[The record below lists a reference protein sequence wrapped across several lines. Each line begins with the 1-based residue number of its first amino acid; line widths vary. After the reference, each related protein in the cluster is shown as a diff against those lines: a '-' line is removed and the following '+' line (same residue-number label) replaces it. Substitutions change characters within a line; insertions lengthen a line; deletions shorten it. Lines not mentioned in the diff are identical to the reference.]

1 MKNLAIMSVITIVFC
16 SVFLLS
22 CTSTTHREPQSM
34 SPFKPMKSTN
44 SILFIHG
51 MYMTPTV
58 WDKWQSW
65 FQNHG
70 YNTYAPAW
78 PHHALSVAEQNEK
91 HPDTELAQLTLDDVI
106 THYEDLIQ
114 DLDEPP
120 LIIGHSMGGLIAQK
134 LLEKGITAGAVALN
148 SAPPKGVLSFKFSFI
163 KANLP
168 HLNLLLS
175 SSEPAQL
182 SFKQFGYAFANDMAA
197 EKQQDIYK
205 NYMVPE
211 SRKVGRG
218 PLGNDGKINPRT
230 AREPLLIIAGGKD
243 HIIPDSLNRSNFKK
257 YRNSPSHTDFITFQN
272 RNHLTV
278 LQPGWENVAEYIL
291 QWVDEYS
298 SLQIT
303 ESDSAPDLCQRFKH
317 HKVIRTHTHR

>member
-1 MKNLAIMSVITIVFC
+1 MQNNISKY
-16 SVFLLS
+16 
-22 CTSTTHREPQSM
+22 
-34 SPFKPMKSTN
+34 KPLKPTK

-51 MYMTPTV
+51 MYMTPKV
-58 WDKWQSW
+58 WDEWQDW
-65 FQNHG
+65 FDDRG
-70 YNTYAPAW
+70 YDTYAPAW

-91 HPDTELAQLTLDDVI
+91 HPDSELAQLTLDDVI
-106 THYEDLIQ
+106 RHYEDLIQ
-114 DLDEPP
+114 DMDEPP
-120 LIIGHSMGGLIAQK
+120 LVIGHSMGGLIAQK
-134 LLEKGITAGAVALN
+134 LLEKGITAGAVAVN
-148 SAPPKGVLSFKFSFI
+148 SAPPKGVLSFKYSFI

-175 SSEPAQL
+175 SKKPAQL
-182 SFKQFGYAFANDMAA
+182 TFEQFDYAFANGMEEG
-197 EKQQDIYK
+197 EKQYIYQ

-218 PLGNDGKINPRT
+218 PLGSDGKITTQT

-303 ESDSAPDLCQRFKH
+303 ESESASAPLPAF
-317 HKVIRTHTHR
+317 